1 MGTEGAEAEPEV
13 EVEAEAEPAP
23 TSNGFLTTQSP
34 ITGRPNSTLRA
45 ASSPVSVCTI
55 RSQAEISNCS
65 FCKNSTSTS
74 AAPTFAPTYVPTTA
88 PFEPASAPTPAPAP
102 APVYAPPSPEPEP
115 PIFIATAASPTPAP
129 RDEVELLRLRPFKLL
144 VELLL
149 LVEFLGE
156 LLVEF
161 GCAMSS
167 AAVPGWA
174 AARCRGV
181 SLRLSCVLRETAH
194 MSATRPSAP
203 ARGDDYLEVGAGVVG
218 VVEGDMGGAGG
229 TIGGGGVGEVRAAEV
244 GVVWCAW
251 GEWCDWCG

>member
-102 APVYAPPSPEPEP
+102 APVYAPPTPTPAPPTPEPEP

-156 LLVEF
+156 LLVELWLRHVF
-161 GCAMSS
+161 RSRARLGSC
-167 AAVPGWA
+167 AVPGCFIA
-174 AARCRGV
+174 IVVC
-181 SLRLSCVLRETAH
+181 TA
-194 MSATRPSAP
+194 
-203 ARGDDYLEVGAGVVG
+203 
-218 VVEGDMGGAGG
+218 
-229 TIGGGGVGEVRAAEV
+229 
-244 GVVWCAW
+244 
-251 GEWCDWCG
+251 